1 MADDDRGPGGGDD
14 ATTPEEDAL
23 ASSWALMKRLAGP
36 RTTTPEK
43 ATAKRYPGEL
53 VIATETAVLC
63 RIQPTGNIIYEDGY
77 TPDEAAE
84 GLFMAIARKRVDYD
98 LRMQYLNMLELHIAL
113 LAVSDAAYE
122 AAQRAARLNDQ
133 EPAPYLLDALR
144 QREERSRASLE
155 MRVHGI
161 IEFAREFANI
171 RPDLVAQ
178 ARTMVPG
185 AQPATPAIPVQPVQ
199 PPPPV
204 PFEEVC
210 TCERVRSMDNDGA
223 VVDVVRSPTCQ
234 AHGNNPPT

>member
-1 MADDDRGPGGGDD
+1 MADDDRGPEGGDNT
-14 ATTPEEDAL
+14 ATPEEAAL

-36 RTTTPEK
+36 RVVTPEA

-122 AAQRAARLNDQ
+122 AAQRAARFNEQ

-178 ARTMVPG
+178 ARGMVPG
-185 AQPATPAIPVQPVQ
+185 AQPSTPAVPVQPV
-199 PPPPV
+199 PAGPLV
-204 PFEEVC
+204 EEVC
-210 TCERVRSMDNDGA
+210 ICERIRSMDNDGA
-223 VVDVVRSPTCQ
+223 VIEVVRSPACQ
-234 AHGNNPPT
+234 AHRSSPS